1 MFEQVIRFWFSEIDP
16 SKGWVKDTAF
26 DELIRQR
33 FGALHQSV
41 AAGECA
47 SWRITAEGRLAEV
60 IVLDQFS
67 RNLYRDQPESFA
79 YDGQAL
85 VLAQTAIEL
94 GADLALNETM
104 RAFIYMPL
112 MHSES
117 LMIHDEVRRLFDALG
132 NESSILFAHKHRVI
146 IERFGRY
153 PHRNLILKRTSTSE
167 ELAFLQ
173 ESDSSF

>member
-1 MFEQVIRFWFSEIDP
+1 
-16 SKGWVKDTAF
+16 
-26 DELIRQR
+26 
-33 FGALHQSV
+33 
-41 AAGECA
+41 
-47 SWRITAEGRLAEV
+47 
-60 IVLDQFS
+60 LDQFS

-117 LMIHDEVRRLFDALG
+117 LMIHNEARRLFDALG
-132 NESSILFAHKHRVI
+132 NENTILFAHKHRVI

-153 PHRNLILKRTSTSE
+153 PHRNLILKRISTAE
-167 ELAFLQ
+167 ELDFLQ